1 MICCWLTSTYKTFVE
16 HCLNRGIEVI
26 LEEKTERESGAGKR
40 VNVLEAVQD
49 EKMGK
54 WEMDRVD
61 FLSFHHQRQG
71 EYVVKGK
78 KTNQKLTEP
87 QPKNLARSTVTN

>member
-1 MICCWLTSTYKTFVE
+1 ME
-16 HCLNRGIEVI
+16 D
-26 LEEKTERESGAGKR
+26 KTERESGAGKR

-61 FLSFHHQRQG
+61 FLSSCHQRQG

-87 QPKNLARSTVTN
+87 QPKNLARSTVTNYHYL

>member
-40 VNVLEAVQD
+40 KESKRFGGGAGRED
-49 EKMGK
+49 GKMG
-54 WEMDRVD
+54 D
-61 FLSFHHQRQG
+61 G
-71 EYVVKGK
+71 
-78 KTNQKLTEP
+78 
-87 QPKNLARSTVTN
+87 

>member
-1 MICCWLTSTYKTFVE
+1 M
-16 HCLNRGIEVI
+16 NRDKEVI

-61 FLSFHHQRQG
+61 FLSYYHQRQG
-71 EYVVKGK
+71 ECVVKGK
-78 KTNQKLTEP
+78 KTNPKLTERHP
-87 QPKNLARSTVTN
+87 TQFKIICDELALTLINDFRCINHL